1 LLLIEDPLI
10 IYKMKGTT
18 YNLKTKTSLL
28 AVLFLLTIPPIH
40 GSAVFTNKII
50 SQQDDHVI
58 VVRNNSVIF
67 DFFPTEKIVESPVSI
82 RVIEQPKFGELTLND
97 DQSFEYAPLQ
107 NLCEKD
113 DLIIYEM
120 KSGENIIEVTVFIEI
135 LCESLTIM
143 SGLGKAKT
151 SEESKVETFKILG
164 VENFPN
170 NFLYIFDD
178 TGHQVFEQQSYD
190 NEWTGL
196 LEDSRQMDANQLY
209 YYVFNDGGGN
219 FYSGYLQIN

>member
-1 LLLIEDPLI
+1 MTKGLSKLQ
-10 IYKMKGTT
+10 KMAFRH
-18 YNLKTKTSLL
+18 YFFKTKTR
-28 AVLFLLTIPPIH
+28 LFLATFLLW
-40 GSAVFTNKII
+40 AFTAGKGYAFSTQKHTYEIE
-50 SQQDDHVI
+50 DHVI
-58 VVRNNSVIF
+58 VVKNNSVIF
-67 DFFPTEKIVESPVSI
+67 DLLQTEEAVESPVSI

-97 DQSFEYAPLQ
+97 DESFEYAPLQ

-120 KSGENIIEVTVFIEI
+120 KSGEDIIEVTVFIEI

-151 SEESKVETFKILG
+151 SEESKIETFKILG
-164 VENFPN
+164 VENFPD

-196 LEDSRQMDANQLY
+196 LEDSRQMDINRLY